1 MARSDGVD
9 GVPFSSVIEN
19 KLDLEFLKKKI
30 SDQIPILNGRG
41 KKFLSLAGS
50 ALISDWFT

>member
-9 GVPFSSVIEN
+9 GVPFSSVIEY